1 MRRRRR
7 RIAILPPLQLLIIG
21 VIGVVDLLLSAVCC
35 MTIMIEDIM

>member
-1 MRRRRR
+1 M
-7 RIAILPPLQLLIIG
+7 IAILPPLQLSIIVV

>member
-1 MRRRRR
+1 M
-7 RIAILPPLQLLIIG
+7 IAILPPLQLLIIG